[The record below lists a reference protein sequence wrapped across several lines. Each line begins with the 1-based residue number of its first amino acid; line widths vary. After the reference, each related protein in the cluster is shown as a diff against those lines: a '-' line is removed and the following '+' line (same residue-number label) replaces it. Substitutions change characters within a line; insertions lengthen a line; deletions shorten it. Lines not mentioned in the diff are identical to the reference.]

1 MLMGNYAAGKYARF
15 DPNGDIYTPQFKII
29 GGAATFTGALSG
41 VTGTFKILQSPGRAD
56 GAAGYDL
63 LSTGIYFYDG
73 THPLP
78 YIELGA
84 AIT

>member
-29 GGAATFTGALSG
+29 AGAATFTGALSG